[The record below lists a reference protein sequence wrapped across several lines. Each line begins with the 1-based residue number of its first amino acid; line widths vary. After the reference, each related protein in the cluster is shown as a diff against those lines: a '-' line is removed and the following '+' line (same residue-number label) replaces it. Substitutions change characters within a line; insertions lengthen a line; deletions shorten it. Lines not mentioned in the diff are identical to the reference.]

1 MSFLFKLPDLFGDVL
16 VLSSKSIVPVCWSYV
31 IFRLVLLGYPLDI
44 LPFLAQ
50 ALRIPLAVPLAL
62 RIINAFETYPQ
73 RPLATD
79 PWFIASSMEVIFSL
93 YQCYLY
99 KRIQA
104 YVPGECHSREFL
116 QELIKRINGVGL
128 RAGLPTKVP
137 GTAPTVKYRRFTK
150 ETSLLNPDY
159 PEEPEEPRKLLPP
172 SAHFPETPL
181 SFHDPEAISF
191 REYQALWFEGAHW
204 NDIYY
209 DNYLEWLA
217 AAICNM
223 SLEEVADDDRK
234 SVAMGVDPNG
244 LRMPFLMKLVKC
256 FEHRTGRQFTPGYNA
271 KLKNKVIKSSIDPI
285 KTKIRP
291 FLFYMLAYATGGATR
306 SMTYLNGFS
315 HETCASQKLKYL
327 IRVPEG
333 WASQPVE
340 RRQKPVIFVHGV
352 GFGLIQ
358 YISLVRYLT
367 YSSYGRERPVVIL
380 LQPSISMEIF
390 DKSFLDPPHQDEVT
404 RDVEG
409 IMEKWDFKDTG
420 IDLLSH
426 SNGTVIAG
434 WVIKAFPELVNKCCL
449 IDPVC
454 FGGYLFTLH
463 LLILHYLLWTLN
475 VTSLPRPFQQ
485 GTSHLQQIT
494 QNHLDI
500 MKSLI
505 HSQNSFL
512 YSKPKTGIEK
522 IMRYN
527 LGTEIGI
534 ATYTHRH
541 FDWCASTL
549 WPHETPG
556 FLDPER
562 FLVVLSGRDPI
573 VNAERVRNYL
583 LSEGMKDAFPKE
595 RGSEKVTMPGA
606 TENESEKIGRGGIL
620 TDWEAGHGQTFMP
633 DSPYFPVILNWLE
646 GKGCKF

>member
-62 RIINAFETYPQ
+62 RIINAFETYPR

-79 PWFIASSMEVIFSL
+79 PWFIASSIEVFFSL

-116 QELIKRINGVGL
+116 QELIKRVNGVGL
-128 RAGLPTKVP
+128 RAGLPTTSP
-137 GTAPTVKYRRFTK
+137 ETAPIVKYRRFTK

-159 PEEPEEPRKLLPP
+159 PDEPDEPRKLLPP
-172 SAHFPETPL
+172 SVYLPETPL
-181 SFHDPEAISF
+181 SSHDPEAISF

-204 NDIYY
+204 TDICH

-217 AAICNM
+217 GATCNM

-234 SVAMGVDPNG
+234 SAAMGVAPSE
-244 LRMPFLMKLVKC
+244 LRMPFLKELVRY
-256 FEHRTGRQFTPGYNA
+256 FEHRAGRQFSPGYNA

-291 FLFYMLAYATGGATR
+291 FLFYLLAYVTGEATR
-306 SMTYLNGFS
+306 TMTYLNGFS
-315 HETCASQKLKYL
+315 HEKCISKKLKYL
-327 IRVPEG
+327 IRIPEG

-340 RRQKPVIFVHGV
+340 SREKPVIFVHGV

-367 YSSYGRERPVVIL
+367 YSSYGRQRPVVIL

-390 DKSFLDPPHQDEVT
+390 DKSFLDPPRENEVAQ
-404 RDVEG
+404 DVEE
-409 IMEKWDFKDTG
+409 IMDKWNFKDTG

-434 WVIKAFPELVNKCCL
+434 WVIKAFPQHVNKCCL

-454 FGGYLFTLH
+454 FA
-463 LLILHYLLWTLN
+463 LWE
-475 VTSLPRPFQQ
+475 P
-485 GTSHLQQIT
+485 
-494 QNHLDI
+494 DI
-500 MKSLI
+500 CY
-505 HSQNSFL
+505 NFL
-512 YSKPKTGIEK
+512 YSKPRTGIEK

-541 FDWCASTL
+541 FDWCAAIL

-562 FLVVLSGRDPI
+562 FLVVLSGLDPI
-573 VNAERVRNYL
+573 INSARVRKYL
-583 LSEGMKDAFPKE
+583 LNEGMKDVFPDKNSSKQ
-595 RGSEKVTMPGA
+595 GAVPGA
-606 TENESEKIGRGGIL
+606 AENESEKNARGGIL

-633 DSPYFPVILNWLE
+633 DSPYFPVIKNWLE